1 MRPHILRPQIIVTQ
15 SEHRKLLM
23 LAASSTGSAGPAAD
37 SLLAEMERAEVVPD
51 GKLPPDVV
59 GMGARVRYRS
69 DRDEIVEV
77 ELVYPS
83 GADVSKSRISVLTPV
98 GAALIGLRTGQSITW
113 ESGDGKGNVLTVLLV
128 VNVLARSGLAL
139 RLVSRQELP
148 ESRAVVPPAVSLP
161 FGDDDDPGPSAA

>member
-1 MRPHILRPQIIVTQ
+1 MRPHTLRPQITVTQ

-23 LAASSTGSAGPAAD
+23 LAASSNGSTGAAAD
-37 SLLAEMERAEVVPD
+37 SLFAEMERAEVVPD

-69 DRDEIVEV
+69 DRDEIIEV
-77 ELVYPS
+77 DLVYPS
-83 GADVSKSRISVLTPV
+83 EADISKSRISVLTPV

-128 VNVLARSGLAL
+128 VNVLARSGPTW
-139 RLVSRQELP
+139 RLVSQQELP
-148 ESRAVVPPAVSLP
+148 ESRPAVAPVVSRS